1 MRVRR
6 LLALSTVTGL
16 LAAATPLT
24 IPASTAF
31 AAASD
36 TALIYTVDTNGDQEN
51 GLAKAAADGTGR
63 VILSE
68 SPSVHYDEVETAP
81 VGEAIAYTKYVGNVI
96 GLFLDNREL
105 TAPRE
110 LYKARLVNGTF
121 RVPYHPS
128 FSPDGRTV
136 LFTIFEYDNK
146 NAISATHL
154 ERVPVR
160 GGAST
165 VITGSDGLFD
175 ASFHPTDATQITA
188 SRWAGDGA
196 LMLGHLA
203 ASTLTATPIPGTAT
217 TDAPHFSPDGSH
229 IVFTHAD
236 KDVTI
241 TTLDGSVTSTVTGLS
256 VAYPVWLDD
265 ATVLFTMLP
274 PGGNASDIF
283 RVDVGATTA
292 TQVTTTPDN
301 EAALATPRAANPPPT
316 APTAVTAVLNG
327 AQVTLAW
334 TPPIDGDVTDFV
346 VRRAPGTLAPATT
359 TDGTAVS
366 NAGRTGVIDAVTP
379 GDTYSYSIFAV
390 DAAQQISPA
399 ASITLQALSPT
410 TITAPRLAWTHYVTP
425 RVPVSW
431 GAGAPAGTHFNL
443 SYGVGS
449 RPTSWHSWIPST
461 TSRSGYFG
469 SRLTPGALYTLRVIV
484 VDNYG
489 NHTSAAGARV
499 AVPRDDTAASFDRRW
514 SRVHGDPYW
523 LGAVTSTRIAGA
535 SVTLRF
541 SGMKVQV
548 LGTRCPTCGSFRAYV
563 DGHYHGT
570 YSSQG
575 RYAERQVLYTYT
587 TVTVRAQILTLVN
600 VATPGHPQLRLDAFA
615 VTN

>member
-16 LAAATPLT
+16 IAVATPLT
-24 IPASTAF
+24 IPASTAL

-51 GLAKAAADGTGR
+51 GLARSFADGTNR
-63 VILSE
+63 VVISE
-68 SPSVHYDEVETAP
+68 SANAHYDEVETAP

-110 LYKARLVNGTF
+110 LYAARLVSGTF

-136 LFTIFEYDNK
+136 LFTIFEYDAK
-146 NAISATHL
+146 NQISATHL
-154 ERVPVR
+154 ETVPTR

-165 VITGSDGLFD
+165 VLTGSNGLFD

-196 LMLGHLA
+196 LLLGHLNGA
-203 ASTLTATPIPGTAT
+203 ALTVAPVPGTAM
-217 TDAPHFSPDGSH
+217 TDSPHFSPDGVH
-229 IVFTHAD
+229 LVFTHAD

-241 TTLDGSVTSTVTGLS
+241 TTLDGTVSSTVAGLS
-256 VAYPVWLDD
+256 VAYPVWLD
-265 ATVLFTMLP
+265 AASVLFTMLP
-274 PGGNASDIF
+274 PGGTASDIF
-283 RVDVGATTA
+283 RLDLGATTA

-301 EAALATPRAANPPPT
+301 EAALATPRAANPAPT
-316 APTAVTAVLNG
+316 APTAVTAVVNG
-327 AQVTLAW
+327 AQVTITW
-334 TPPIDGDVTDFV
+334 TPPIDGDVTDYV
-346 VRRAPGTLAPATT
+346 VRRAPGTAAPATT

-366 NAGRTGVIDAVTP
+366 NAGRGGVSDTVTP
-379 GDTYSYSIFAV
+379 GNTYSYSVFAV

-399 ASITLQALSPT
+399 ASLTLQALSPT

-425 RVPVSW
+425 HVPVSW
-431 GAGAPAGTHFNL
+431 GADAPAGTHFNL
-443 SYGVGS
+443 SYGVGT
-449 RPTSWHSWIPST
+449 RPTVWHPWIPST

-469 SRLTPGALYTLRVIV
+469 SRLTPGAFYTLRVIV
-484 VDNYG
+484 VDDYG
-489 NHTSAAGARV
+489 NHSTAAGARV
-499 AVPRDDTAASFDRRW
+499 AVPRDDTAARFDRRW
-514 SRVHGDPYW
+514 SRVHGAPYW
-523 LGAVTSTRIAGA
+523 LGGITATRIAGA

-541 SGMKVQV
+541 SGTKVQV
-548 LGTRCPTCGSFRAYV
+548 LGTRCPTCGSFRAFV
-563 DGHYHGT
+563 DGHSHGT
-570 YSSQG
+570 YSSRG

-587 TVTVRAQILTLVN
+587 STGGRAQILKLMN
-600 VATPGHPQLRLDAFA
+600 LASPRHPQLRLDAFA
-615 VTN
+615 VTT